1 MGTGPTDEGPHA
13 LHPPTRVLEAGILKL
28 GRGSAEVTLALVS
41 LYIYIYIYIYIFFFF
56 SEC

>member
-41 LYIYIYIYIYIFFFF
+41 LYIYIFFFFFFF